1 MQPSPGTWV
10 SLSAHIAQT
19 TEWCWPQ
26 LLLSLPLAVPV
37 TVVMPLTTA
46 GVGALHWVA
55 ERVWLPEGLDW
66 PRRNFSPREILTPC
80 AGALRQPAG
89 LCKLMA
95 YISHWG
101 KDAIVGLLPLW
112 HFCHSRTFLSLMCW
126 AGFILHA
133 VAITWEWMGFAFLPI
148 IICQHGWNSGH

>member
-19 TEWCWPQ
+19 TEWRWLQ
-26 LLLSLPLAVPV
+26 LLHSLPLAVPV

-80 AGALRQPAG
+80 AGALRQHQGFASWWPIFHTGERMPLLAFFPFDISAIHVHSSHWCAG
-89 LCKLMA
+89 LASYYM
-95 YISHWG
+95 
-101 KDAIVGLLPLW
+101 LW
-112 HFCHSRTFLSLMCW
+112 QLRGNEWALHFF
-126 AGFILHA
+126 
-133 VAITWEWMGFAFLPI
+133 P
-148 IICQHGWNSGH
+148 